1 MILLTELQ
9 NKGEGAKFASYK
21 LANLSS
27 TVKNEALHKI
37 ADLLI
42 YSKEAILKANSVDIQ
57 KAKSKGLVPALI
69 DRLTLDEKRIDSM
82 AEGLLEIAGLPDPV
96 GEVISM
102 WKRPNGLLIGQ
113 QRVPIGVIGI
123 IYEARPNVTVDAAGL
138 SLKSGNAV
146 MLRGGSEAIN
156 SNIAIVKVI
165 NEVLREQGL
174 PQGAVQL
181 IEDTNRETALE
192 MMKLNKYIDVLIP
205 RGGAALIETVVQNA
219 TIPVIATGV
228 GNCHIYI
235 DGEADFEMAERIVVN
250 AKTSRPGVCNA
261 VETILVDEAIASTF
275 LPKMLKNL
283 RDLKVEIR
291 GCEKTR
297 QIFTDAIPAD
307 DEDWNK
313 EYLDYIIAVKIVN
326 GIDDAISHI
335 NKYSTHHSEAIVT
348 TSYNKAQR
356 FLQEVDA
363 AAVYVNA
370 STRFT
375 DGFEFG
381 FGAEMG
387 ISNQKLH
394 VRGPIGLK
402 ELTTTKYIIYGNGQI
417 R

>member
-1 MILLTELQ
+1 MTELQ
-9 NKGEGAKFASYK
+9 NIGEKAKLASYK

-27 TVKNEALHKI
+27 TAKNETLRKMAE
-37 ADLLI
+37 LLI
-42 YSKEAILKANSVDIQ
+42 HKKEEILEANSVDVQ
-57 KAKSKGLVPALI
+57 KAKDKEIAPALI
-69 DRLTLDEKRIDSM
+69 DRLTLDKKRIDKM

-102 WKRPNGLLIGQ
+102 WRRPNGLLIGQ

-123 IYEARPNVTVDAAGL
+123 IYEARPNVTVDASGL

-146 MLRGGSEAIN
+146 ILKGGSEAIN
-156 SNIAIVKVI
+156 SNIAIVKLI
-165 NEVLREQGL
+165 NEVLKEQGL
-174 PQGAVQL
+174 PEGAIQL
-181 IEDTNRETALE
+181 IEDTNRETALN

-205 RGGAALIETVVQNA
+205 RGGAALIETIVQNA

-235 DGEADFEMAERIVVN
+235 DSEADFDMAEKIVVN

-261 VETILVDEAIASTF
+261 VETILVDEAIASDF
-275 LPKMLKNL
+275 LPKMLQILKN
-283 RDLKVEIR
+283 LKVEIR
-291 GCEKTR
+291 GCEKTKK
-297 QIFTDAIPAD
+297 IFNDVIPAKE
-307 DEDWNK
+307 EDWSK
-313 EYLDYIIAVKIVN
+313 EYLDYIIAVKIVQ
-326 GIDDAISHI
+326 GIDDAILHI

-348 TSYNKAQR
+348 NSYCKAQK
-356 FLQEVDA
+356 FLQEIDS

-402 ELTTTKYIIYGNGQI
+402 ELTTTKYIIYGNGQV